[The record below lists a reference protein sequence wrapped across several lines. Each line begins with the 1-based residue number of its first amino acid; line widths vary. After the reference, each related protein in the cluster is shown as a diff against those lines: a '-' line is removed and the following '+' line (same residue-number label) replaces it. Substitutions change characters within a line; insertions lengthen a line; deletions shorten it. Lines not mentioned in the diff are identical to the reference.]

1 MSTPG
6 TGLTGRREGDDM
18 DTAVAQSAEGR
29 ANTPVPPATK
39 KPWGR
44 GALHPRWFGFYGL
57 AGIVLLFSVLRPETY
72 PTSTNLT
79 ATLSNEAVGLMLAM
93 AMFVPLVAGHYDLS
107 IANVLTLSM
116 ITSIGMFQF
125 FEAPIWVAVL
135 AAVLVGVVVGL
146 VNGIAVTI
154 LGINSLVA
162 TLASGSIALGA
173 ALWWTNGRI
182 FSDNV
187 PDGFTAIG
195 GKVAG
200 IPLPAVYAAV
210 LVAALWWVSQHMP
223 VGRYLYALGDNHEAA
238 RLTGIPVTRLTIGAF
253 VASGV
258 IAALAGVVQAAVL
271 GSGNP
276 QVGASFLLP
285 AFAAVFLGA
294 TILYIGRYNVVGTVV
309 AVFLLA
315 ALVGG
320 LTQLG
325 VPFYIGPLLKGLVLL
340 AAVALTTGRFSK
352 LRTT

>member
-1 MSTPG
+1 M
-6 TGLTGRREGDDM
+6 E
-18 DTAVAQSAEGR
+18 TAVAQPAGGQASRPA
-29 ANTPVPPATK
+29 PPARRRAR
-39 KPWGR
+39 GR
-44 GALHPRWFGFYGL
+44 GALHPRWFGFYALVG
-57 AGIVLLFSVLRPETY
+57 VVVVFSVLRPETY
-72 PTSTNLT
+72 PTMTNLT

-93 AMFVPLVAGHYDLS
+93 ALFVPLVAGHYDLS

-116 ITSIGMFQF
+116 ITSIGMFEF
-125 FEAPIWVAVL
+125 FQAPIWVAV
-135 AAVLVGVVVGL
+135 AAALLVGLVVGL
-146 VNGIAVTI
+146 INGVAVTI

-162 TLASGSIALGA
+162 TLATGSIALGA

-182 FSDNV
+182 FSKNV
-187 PDGFTAIG
+187 PEGFTAVG
-195 GKVAG
+195 GKLG
-200 IPLPAVYAAV
+200 DIPLPAVYAAL
-210 LVAALWWVSQHMP
+210 LVVVLWWVSQHMP
-223 VGRYLYALGDNHEAA
+223 VGRYLYAIGDNHEAA
-238 RLTGIPVTRLTIGAF
+238 RLTGIPVTRLTIGTF
-253 VASGV
+253 VVSGL

-285 AFAAVFLGA
+285 AFAAVFLGG
-294 TILYIGRYNVVGTVV
+294 TILYVGRYNVLGTVV

-352 LRTT
+352 VRAT